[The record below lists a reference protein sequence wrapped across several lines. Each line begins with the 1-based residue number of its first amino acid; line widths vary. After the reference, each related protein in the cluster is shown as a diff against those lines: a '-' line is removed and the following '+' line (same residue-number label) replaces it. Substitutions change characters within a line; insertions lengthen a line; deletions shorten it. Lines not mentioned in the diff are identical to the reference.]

1 MAELGRAAQ
10 GQRSGGSERVSGNI
24 AYMPYEQLKEIIFNN
39 YDYVY
44 INDVDEEFKE
54 EYGELFNYNVK
65 KHNLYKVQENK
76 LVDMY
81 E

>member
-1 MAELGRAAQ
+1 M
-10 GQRSGGSERVSGNI
+10 S
-24 AYMPYEQLKEIIFNN
+24 YEQLKETIFNN